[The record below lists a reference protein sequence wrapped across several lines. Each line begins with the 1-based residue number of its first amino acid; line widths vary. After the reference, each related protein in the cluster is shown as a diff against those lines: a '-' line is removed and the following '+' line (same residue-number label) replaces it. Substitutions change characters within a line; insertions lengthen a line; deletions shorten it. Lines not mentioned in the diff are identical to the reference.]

1 MRGCLAIAVMKYLL
15 VIFALFVG
23 NIFSNDEFPIKLTC
37 EVHNSIIYL
46 NLNKTKV
53 GSWYKPHFSV
63 KDVKYYPYKKG
74 VGKENPFKFRY
85 EISDAEIEVDLG
97 GSTVNRHP
105 LVISRYSLTFASNLS
120 GSRCYKGFK
129 EYKKQV

>member
-1 MRGCLAIAVMKYLL
+1 MKRLL
-15 VIFALFVG
+15 IIITLFVG

-97 GSTVNRHP
+97 GSTANRHP